1 MPVLGRSWDTRGAV
15 GMVDWHNWAC
25 RKALGG
31 LEELTLLGRLEAK
44 TLVDPTLSLA
54 LKYGKVSKS
63 QIYSSIQDNII

>member
-15 GMVDWHNWAC
+15 ETVDWHSWVC

-54 LKYGKVSKS
+54 LKYGKVS
-63 QIYSSIQDNII
+63 

>member
-15 GMVDWHNWAC
+15 GTVDWHNWAC